1 MAETTILRL
10 RNGDTDKCWVMI
22 PDAELPGVHHVFFG
36 KSGWD
41 GAYSSK
47 LQLRSVSGDAFN
59 RIQKKFR
66 EGYET
71 WQGVDFDYEKGRV
84 VLKGHST
91 SNPPNHTET
100 KPTKKPRLWLKVNHV
115 SIEALTDFF
124 TEIRQGLE
132 DGNIAYNLE
141 NDPIYKDLVIQGK
154 KTGQYEYGTQEALIL
169 FSLQRRFDGVFVSDD
184 DNEMLPERF
193 SELKA
198 FIKHKIAPALL
209 NNVDDYLQQWGV
221 AMLCIDKPIDLSKIQ
236 SESAAAFF

>member
-1 MAETTILRL
+1 MSNPIILRYVE
-10 RNGDTDKCWVMI
+10 GTTDKTWVMI
-22 PDAELPGVHHVFFG
+22 PNGADNGEHLVFFG
-36 KSGWD
+36 QTMWD
-41 GAYSSK
+41 GTKSRVIQA
-47 LQLRSVSGDAFN
+47 REVSGNAQTRVNEKMRKGYTEWFGVTFD
-59 RIQKKFR
+59 KD
-66 EGYET
+66 EGI
-71 WQGVDFDYEKGRV
+71 VRSK
-84 VLKGHST
+84 S
-91 SNPPNHTET
+91 SNPK
-100 KPTKKPRLWLKVNHV
+100 KPEANAKPRLWLKVNHV
-115 SIEALTDFF
+115 STEALTDFF

-209 NNVDDYLQQWGV
+209 NNVDDYLLQWGV